1 MRRKAEWNRSCE
13 NLSLDE
19 MENAS
24 ASNLSLNKYFIVAK
38 RALLLSLLG
47 SNISPLIEDYAALIQ
62 KLKVSIDNLISEIE
76 FRDTG
81 S

>member
-1 MRRKAEWNRSCE
+1 MQ
-13 NLSLDE
+13 
-19 MENAS
+19 NAF
-24 ASNLSLNKYFIVAK
+24 ASNLSLKKHFIIAK
-38 RALLLSLLG
+38 RAFLLSLLG
-47 SNISPLIEDYAALIQ
+47 SNISPLIEDYAGLIQ